1 MNTFIATATLQTA
14 AIHATAISS
23 ADNVFAVTPGG
34 RGE

>member
-1 MNTFIATATLQTA
+1 MNAFIATATLQTA
-14 AIHATAISS
+14 AIRATVISS